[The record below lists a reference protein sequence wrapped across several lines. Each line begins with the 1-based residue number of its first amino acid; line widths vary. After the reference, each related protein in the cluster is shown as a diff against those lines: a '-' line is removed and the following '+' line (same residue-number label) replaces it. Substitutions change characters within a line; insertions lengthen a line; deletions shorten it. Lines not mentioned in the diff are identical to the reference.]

1 MSAKSFFKST
11 AFKCIVV
18 LLSIV
23 LLCSVFL
30 TICNALFY
38 VSDEER
44 LNRALSELYD
54 GESVTTELA
63 PGADAL
69 GNGEE
74 VGRAVILAARTVTSD
89 NHAGDWL
96 IQVKGLDGYQ
106 SGTVTCWVVIET
118 QENAVSGVGAVSISS
133 NEGQSY
139 IGKITQEFLNGFS
152 VLGKFHGRSLS
163 RRDDLERRDKIFD
176 RHKKRRERRA
186 RLCRQCARRERGGG
200 T

>member
-11 AFKCIVV
+11 AFKCIIV

-44 LNRALSELYD
+44 LDRALAELYD
-54 GESVTTELA
+54 GESVSTELA

-69 GNGEE
+69 GDGEQ
-74 VGRAVILAARTVTSD
+74 VGRAVVLTARIVTSE

-96 IQVKGLDGYQ
+96 VQTQGLDGYNG
-106 SGTVTCWVVIET
+106 GTVTCWVVIET

-139 IGKITQEFLNGFS
+139 IGRITQEFLNGFS
-152 VLGKFHGRSLS
+152 ENFNGEPYPDGMVSSGASYSSTAIRNAVNGA
-163 RRDDLERRDKIFD
+163 LEYVKTSVG
-176 RHKKRRERRA
+176 EA
-186 RLCRQCARRERGGG
+186 EEAQNE
-200 T
+200 

>member
-63 PGADAL
+63 PGRMLWETAKRSAVPSSSQPAPSRATIMRAT
-69 GNGEE
+69 GSSRSRGSTAI
-74 VGRAVILAARTVTSD
+74 RAVP
-89 NHAGDWL
+89 
-96 IQVKGLDGYQ
+96 
-106 SGTVTCWVVIET
+106 
-118 QENAVSGVGAVSISS
+118 
-133 NEGQSY
+133 
-139 IGKITQEFLNGFS
+139 
-152 VLGKFHGRSLS
+152 
-163 RRDDLERRDKIFD
+163 
-176 RHKKRRERRA
+176 
-186 RLCRQCARRERGGG
+186 
-200 T
+200 

>member
-11 AFKCIVV
+11 AFKCIIV

-44 LNRALSELYD
+44 LDRALAELYD
-54 GESVTTELA
+54 GESVSTELA

-69 GNGEE
+69 GDGEE
-74 VGRAVILAARTVTSD
+74 VGR
-89 NHAGDWL
+89 
-96 IQVKGLDGYQ
+96 LDGYNG
-106 SGTVTCWVVIET
+106 GTVTCWVVIET
-118 QENAVSGVGAVSISS
+118 QGNVVSGVGAVSISS

-139 IGKITQEFLNGFS
+139 IGRITQEFLNGFS
-152 VLGKFHGRSLS
+152 ENFNGEPYPDGMVSSGASYSSTAIRNAVNGA
-163 RRDDLERRDKIFD
+163 LEYVKTSIG
-176 RHKKRRERRA
+176 EA
-186 RLCRQCARRERGGG
+186 EEAQNE
-200 T
+200 

>member
-38 VSDEER
+38 VSDDER

-106 SGTVTCWVVIET
+106 NGTVTCWVVIET

-139 IGKITQEFLNGFS
+139 IGKITQDFLNGFS
-152 VLGKFHGRSLS
+152 ENFTGENYPDGMVSSGASYSSTAIRNAVNGALDYVGNA
-163 RRDDLERRDKIFD
+163 LEESGEAE
-176 RHKKRRERRA
+176 HE
-186 RLCRQCARRERGGG
+186 
-200 T
+200 

>member
-1 MSAKSFFKST
+1 MSAKSFFQST

-38 VSDEER
+38 VSDDER

-63 PGADAL
+63 PGAEAL
-69 GNGEE
+69 GSGEQ

-89 NHAGDWL
+89 NHAARSRGSTA
-96 IQVKGLDGYQ
+96 IR
-106 SGTVTCWVVIET
+106 TVP
-118 QENAVSGVGAVSISS
+118 
-133 NEGQSY
+133 
-139 IGKITQEFLNGFS
+139 
-152 VLGKFHGRSLS
+152 
-163 RRDDLERRDKIFD
+163 
-176 RHKKRRERRA
+176 
-186 RLCRQCARRERGGG
+186 
-200 T
+200 

>member
-69 GNGEE
+69 GDGEE

-96 IQVKGLDGYQ
+96 IQVKGLDDRDLLGGHRDARKCRFGRGRRLHLLQ
-106 SGTVTCWVVIET
+106 R
-118 QENAVSGVGAVSISS
+118 GAVVHRQDHAGIF
-133 NEGQSY
+133 ER
-139 IGKITQEFLNGFS
+139 

>member
-1 MSAKSFFKST
+1 MSAKSFFQST

-38 VSDEER
+38 VSDDER

-96 IQVKGLDGYQ
+96 VQAQGLDGYNG
-106 SGTVTCWVVIET
+106 GTVTCWVVIET

-139 IGKITQEFLNGFS
+139 IGRITQEF
-152 VLGKFHGRSLS
+152 
-163 RRDDLERRDKIFD
+163 
-176 RHKKRRERRA
+176 
-186 RLCRQCARRERGGG
+186 
-200 T
+200 

>member
-69 GNGEE
+69 GDGEE

-118 QENAVSGVGAVSISS
+118 QGKCRFGRGRRLHLLQRGAVVHRQDHAGIF
-133 NEGQSY
+133 ER
-139 IGKITQEFLNGFS
+139 

-163 RRDDLERRDKIFD
+163 RRDDLERCDKIFD

-186 RLCRQCARRERGGG
+186 RLCRNALEESGEAEHE
-200 T
+200 